1 MRILLADD
9 HRMLREG
16 LRAVL
21 ERESLQVVGEA
32 SSGRE
37 VLSLCGSLQPDVLIM
52 DVHMPELNGIEA
64 TRQVRALAPASR
76 VIGLSMSGE
85 RSIILAM
92 FAAGASGY
100 LLKSAAAE
108 ELVRA
113 IREVAGGRKYVSPAI
128 AGVIVDYVVE
138 SASGPQLAGKGV
150 NLADG
155 CGLTARERE
164 VLQLVAEGNASKD
177 IAKKLN
183 LAVTTVETHRRQI
196 MEKLGIHTVAELTKF
211 AVRAGITPLE

>member
-1 MRILLADD
+1 MKILLADD
-9 HRMLREG
+9 HRMLRDG
-16 LRAVL
+16 LRALL

-37 VLSLCGSLQPDVLIM
+37 VLPLCASLQPDILIM
-52 DVHMPELNGIEA
+52 DVNMPELNGIEA
-64 TRQVRALAPASR
+64 TRHVRGLASACK

-108 ELVRA
+108 ELIRA
-113 IREVAGGRKYVSPAI
+113 IHEVAEGRKYVSPAI
-128 AGVIVDYVVE
+128 AGVIVEYVVE
-138 SASGPQLAGKGV
+138 SASGTPVAGKGLQ
-150 NLADG
+150 LAAG
-155 CGLTARERE
+155 SGLTSRERE

-177 IAKKLN
+177 IATKLN

-196 MEKLGIHTVAELTKF
+196 MEKLGIHSIAELTKF
-211 AVRAGITPLE
+211 AIRAGITPLE